1 MSAGMPPHHGGGSF
15 VDGAGDGDGDRDG
28 GGGAAGKLVVVMVVV
43 GVVSRNAMDVGR
55 KTEAADFVDGGVNFG
70 GFFVGFGMIVAAFK
84 VGIFVQTSCRSSSS
98 SSVVFVVVV
107 CVSMLSV
114 SVYHRARPHTAA
126 VAVTKKTSRAVF
138 EVFVLA
144 SRLPLAVAAAA
155 AV

>member
-1 MSAGMPPHHGGGSF
+1 M
-15 VDGAGDGDGDRDG
+15 
-28 GGGAAGKLVVVMVVV
+28 VVMVVV

-84 VGIFVQTSCRSSSS
+84 VGVFVQTSCRSSSS
-98 SSVVFVVVV
+98 SSVVVV

-144 SRLPLAVAAAA
+144 SRLPLAVAVAA